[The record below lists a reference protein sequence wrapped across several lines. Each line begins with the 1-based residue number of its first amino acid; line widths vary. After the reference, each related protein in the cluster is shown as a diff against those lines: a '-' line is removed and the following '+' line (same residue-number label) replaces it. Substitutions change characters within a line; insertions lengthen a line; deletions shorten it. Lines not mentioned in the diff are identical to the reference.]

1 MVHGDASSLP
11 ATLRADVVCAFE
23 VLEHVED
30 DDAALRLWGTFLRPG
45 GTLLISVPA
54 WQRRFGPSDARVGH
68 HRRYDRDQLRDL
80 LVRSGYQDVRIFIY
94 GFPLGYALEAAWD
107 VVARSQRDSG
117 STQDRTSESGRW
129 IQPPAWFGWAPEL
142 VSLPFRII
150 QRAFVRTDLGTGF
163 VAMACKPPSDRDST
177 DAAQVASALH

>member
-11 ATLRADVVCAFE
+11 AALRADVVCAFE

-30 DDAALRLWGTFLRPG
+30 DEAALRLWGTFLRPG
-45 GTLLISVPA
+45 ATLLISVPA

-68 HRRYDRDQLRDL
+68 HRRYDRNQLRDL
-80 LVRSGYQDVRIFIY
+80 LLRSGYEEVRIFIY

-107 VVARSQRDSG
+107 VVARLQRDSG
-117 STQDRTSESGRW
+117 SIQDRTSESGRW

-142 VSLPFRII
+142 LSLPFRIV

-163 VAMACKPPSDRDST
+163 VAMACKPPVDRD
-177 DAAQVASALH
+177 